1 MEYERLY
8 TEYEAAIETQKN
20 VIRRYRKKLKIAQ
33 KDADLNEVSRLNGI
47 LNILYTEKSELEQ
60 LTAQL
65 KLYIS

>member
-1 MEYERLY
+1 MEHECLY

-20 VIRRYRKKLKIAQ
+20 VIERYRKKLKIAQ
-33 KDADLNEVSRLNGI
+33 KAADLNEVSRLNGI

>member
-1 MEYERLY
+1 MEFERLY
-8 TEYEAAIETQKN
+8 TEYEAAIEIQKN
-20 VIRRYRKKLKIAQ
+20 VIQRYRRKLKIAQ

>member
-20 VIRRYRKKLKIAQ
+20 VIERYRRKLKIAQ

>member
-20 VIRRYRKKLKIAQ
+20 VIERYRKKLKIAQ

>member
-20 VIRRYRKKLKIAQ
+20 VIQRYRKKLKIAQ

-60 LTAQL
+60 LTTQL

>member
-33 KDADLNEVSRLNGI
+33 KAADLNEVSRLNGI
-47 LNILYTEKSELEQ
+47 LNILYMEKSELEQ

>member
-20 VIRRYRKKLKIAQ
+20 VIQRYRKKLKIAQ

>member
-20 VIRRYRKKLKIAQ
+20 VIERYRKKLKIAQ
-33 KDADLNEVSRLNGI
+33 KAADLNEVSRLNGI

>member
-20 VIRRYRKKLKIAQ
+20 VIQRYRKKLKIAQ

-47 LNILYTEKSELEQ
+47 LNILYTEKSEREQ

>member
-8 TEYEAAIETQKN
+8 TEYESAIETQKN
-20 VIRRYRKKLKIAQ
+20 VIERYRRKLKIAQ
-33 KDADLNEVSRLNGI
+33 KAADLNEVSRLNGI

>member
-47 LNILYTEKSELEQ
+47 LNILYTKKSELEQ

>member
-20 VIRRYRKKLKIAQ
+20 VIQRYRKKLKIAQ

-60 LTAQL
+60 LAD
-65 KLYIS
+65 KLRDYIT